1 MSRGRKRRTDSYSGQ
16 FPPGNN
22 ISARILEGT
31 VTHYLDHAATTPV
44 LDEVREVMLA
54 VLGEGFGNPSSAHAY
69 GRRSKEAVE
78 DARERMAAAIGCSP
92 AEIVFTGSGTEADNL
107 GIKGAIHKR
116 RGNGNHVVV
125 PAFEHHAVLD
135 TAEYLHKHG
144 MDVTFLTVPGS
155 GVMEPAAVAA
165 AVRSDTLLVSVM
177 TVNNE
182 IGTIQPIAEIAAA
195 VKGVNPN
202 TLVHTDAVQALGNL
216 PVDVSAWGVDLA
228 AFSAHKFGGPKGVG
242 ALYVRSTV
250 PVETLLHGGGQE
262 RGMRSGTLNVA
273 GIAGMGVAA
282 EVAARE
288 VTEKTQRVMALRDQL
303 WSGIQGA
310 VEKVTLNG
318 DPNRSVPGTLNVAF
332 EGAEAET
339 LLLLLD
345 QKGIACSAGSAC
357 QSGAIDPSHVLK
369 AMGVRRDRAIGSLR
383 FSLGRSSTE
392 EDVDALLAALPDAVA
407 TARRVA

>member
-1 MSRGRKRRTDSYSGQ
+1 M
-16 FPPGNN
+16 
-22 ISARILEGT
+22 
-31 VTHYLDHAATTPV
+31 HYLDHAATTPV
-44 LDEVREVMLA
+44 LPEVQEVMLA
-54 VLGEGFGNPSSAHAY
+54 VLGEDFGNPSSAHGY
-69 GRRSKEAVE
+69 GRRAKEAVE
-78 DARERMAAAIGCSP
+78 DARDRVAAAIGASP
-92 AEIVFTGSGTEADNL
+92 AEVVFTGGGTEADNL
-107 GIKGAIHKR
+107 AIKGAIHKR

-135 TAEYLHKHG
+135 TAEWLHKQG
-144 MDVTFLTVPGS
+144 MDVTFLTVPES
-155 GVMEPAAVAA
+155 GVLEPGEVAS

-182 IGTIQPIAEIAAA
+182 IGTVQPITEITAA
-195 VKGVNPN
+195 VKAVNPN
-202 TLVHTDAVQALGNL
+202 TLVHTDAVQALGNME
-216 PVDVSAWGVDLA
+216 VNVSDWGVDLA
-228 AFSAHKFGGPKGVG
+228 AFAAHKLGGPKGVG
-242 ALYVRSTV
+242 ALSVRSTV
-250 PVETLLHGGGQE
+250 PVEAIIHGGGQE

-273 GIAGMGVAA
+273 GIAGFGVAA
-282 EVAARE
+282 EIAARE
-288 VTEKTQRVMALRDQL
+288 VAEKRERVTALRERMWGGIASSIDQV
-303 WSGIQGA
+303 A
-310 VEKVTLNG
+310 LNG
-318 DPNRSVPGTLNVAF
+318 DAERLIPGTLNVAF

-392 EDVDALLAALPDAVA
+392 ADVDALLAVLPEAVS